1 MFITITRHDWEQ
13 TGNNFTFA
21 ISSMEVNIPPA
32 GLAQPHSTGSS
43 GSFLRY
49 PTGIFCLILKANVK
63 LDVFPFKFF
72 LDVRSADAAERLAE

>member
-1 MFITITRHDWEQ
+1 
-13 TGNNFTFA
+13 
-21 ISSMEVNIPPA
+21 MEVNIPPA

-63 LDVFPFKFF
+63 LDVLP
-72 LDVRSADAAERLAE
+72 LNIY